1 MSIRKYSVMIA
12 GHRTSVSLEPEFWE
26 ELKKLAA
33 RRNLT
38 PAKLITRIDADRKGS
53 LSSELRLY
61 VLRALTLRD

>member
-1 MSIRKYSVMIA
+1 MTVRKYSVMIA

-33 RRNLT
+33 KQGLT
-38 PAKLITRIDADRKGS
+38 PAELVTQVDADRTGG

-61 VLRALTLRD
+61 VLRKLASGD